1 VEEPPANPNLSETM
15 YNFWESLHPD
25 FSLDEEIPKSCTY
38 WRESTRYSCWQWGK
52 VMIQYESLPSP
63 ATIFVVVCKLD
74 ELINDIVVPQST
86 LNMLQTEKS
95 FEVVNEEMKV
105 YLRMNIYDD
114 RPCYTKTS
122 MIISQWTRLTRSK
135 KCWNNT
141 ER

>member
-1 VEEPPANPNLSETM
+1 
-15 YNFWESLHPD
+15 
-25 FSLDEEIPKSCTY
+25 
-38 WRESTRYSCWQWGK
+38 
-52 VMIQYESLPSP
+52 MIQYESLPSP

-122 MIISQWTRLTRSK
+122 MIISQ
-135 KCWNNT
+135 
-141 ER
+141 